1 MTYRYVAYDIQKNLY
16 ASFDDADF
24 TINQVLIQLNL
35 KLSLIQALDHLKE
48 V

>member
-24 TINQVLIQLNL
+24 TINQVLFWVSVYANTLRVQNQLSTN
-35 KLSLIQALDHLKE
+35 
-48 V
+48 